1 MKIYI
6 YVKLVIKQIKQV
18 CYFFIFFFI
27 TILKYK
33 LCFKA
38 LPFTKFPF
46 LCLCVLPLPKISH
59 TFHYYYYEI
68 SCFYTHSIGS
78 ALQVK
83 LSNIVITG
91 ILVSSWFGR
100 LFIFRRSTSSFLSVL
115 DDINNSIAHLY
126 LPLEITIVF
135 HFEILAQR

>member
-1 MKIYI
+1 M
-6 YVKLVIKQIKQV
+6 LQT
-18 CYFFIFFFI
+18 FFNSLF
-27 TILKYK
+27 YK

-46 LCLCVLPLPKISH
+46 HERFVCVVPKPGKPLPKISH
-59 TFHYYYYEI
+59 TFHYYSITMKYHAFK
-68 SCFYTHSIGS
+68 SLYTYSIGS

-100 LFIFRRSTSSFLSVL
+100 LFIFRRSTSSSFLSVL

-126 LPLEITIVF
+126 LPLEITIF
-135 HFEILAQR
+135 HFEY